1 MSEKHLVSDPPTE
14 TKSQIWAVVIG
25 GMTGNQNGVETD
37 LILHLSESADEF
49 GCYEIA
55 LVNIT
60 SPYTCAQRIPV
71 RPTETDGEWWRL
83 DARLSSNSKPAAR
96 SYHAAA
102 SLVSDGQG
110 SSSCLYMYGGRDY
123 ENSILFSDLWSL
135 CPDSNFLGGSGE
147 TTFTWTEL
155 SPTGTLPKGR

>member
-1 MSEKHLVSDPPTE
+1 M
-14 TKSQIWAVVIG
+14 VIG
-25 GMTGNQNGVETD
+25 GMTGNQNGLETD

-49 GCYEIA
+49 VCDDLA

-60 SPYTCAQRIPV
+60 SDYTCAQRTPV
-71 RPTETDGEWWRL
+71 RPTETDGEWWFL
-83 DARLSSNSKPAAR
+83 DARLSNGTKPAIR

-123 ENSILFSDLWSL
+123 ELSVLFSDLWRL
-135 CPDSNFLGGSGE
+135 CPVSGFLGGSEE

-155 SPTGTLPKGR
+155 SPIGTLPGGR